1 MKIYKKLL
9 FAAQSARNNECD
21 NHSRCYMIEV
31 DSLLMTKKWAHLSR
45 KKIAVSILLCILVG
59 CAVLFIAKEF
69 LTCEP
74 NVDPTESIIAKMSD
88 ISNEDRAYVNDF
100 VKFKHEYGRHY
111 NSDDEVRFRF
121 RNFARNMNFIR
132 ESQKGNDNVLFGIT
146 SFTDWSEEE
155 MKAMT
160 CEDWR
165 ANEVG
170 TKIMDDYPEES
181 AEVFGRPDSFDW
193 RTKGVVTDIKDQKG
207 CGSCWA
213 FGAVGV
219 VESMNAIA
227 KNPLVSLSEQE
238 LLTEGCGSCWAF
250 GAVGVVESMNAIA
263 KNPLVSLSEQEL
275 IDCDLNDNGCSGGYR
290 PYAFQYVRSHGIVS
304 EKDYPYKGEEQ
315 EECAAAG
322 KRVYIKSIK
331 YIGRNE
337 EAMADFVYYKGPI
350 SVGIN
355 VTKEL
360 FHYRSGVFAPKA
372 EDCEG
377 NSQGSHALAVVGYGT
392 QNGED
397 YWLIKNSWG
406 KSWGM
411 DGYLLYKR
419 GENSC
424 GIANTPFS
432 VEA

>member
-1 MKIYKKLL
+1 MISSICVKH
-9 FAAQSARNNECD
+9 RNIVAKA
-21 NHSRCYMIEV
+21 SFVFFFR
-31 DSLLMTKKWAHLSR
+31 TKKWAHLSR

-238 LLTEGCGSCWAF
+238 L
-250 GAVGVVESMNAIA
+250 
-263 KNPLVSLSEQEL
+263 

-290 PYAFQYVRSHGIVS
+290 PYAFQFSFNASASIISHLSKPHENFTKLMCCRGKIYTLWDHARYVRSHGIVS